1 MFSEEA
7 SLRSSIA
14 LAAVFVLIGCGN
26 SGTAE
31 GPSDKGDGGAGGVSN
46 DDGTDGGGTTALG
59 AQARLASGQ
68 GSLLGITTDGWAIFR
83 DGDVL
88 RAASLDGTEVEEV
101 TARPGSVLLRGNVV
115 FNWADVD
122 WMKGVGDL
130 SIWTAK
136 GGTQEIGETPYAEA
150 LAQASA
156 DGSRIVYPANTTETT
171 TDLMIASNDLESQ
184 AVLVPALGLGSET
197 TCSAAI
203 GFVGERLFVGW
214 CEAESRVAQ
223 VRRFDF
229 DGDGAWGSTLISD
242 DALPNWSADN
252 SGERVFFQSSNYAG
266 YVFDDG
272 EAHLLDSS
280 VSQGTMA
287 PDGTLVLYTVGDQ
300 LRRSAY
306 PEMNPVP
313 IVTTGYKQ
321 PIQFSRAFD
330 LALYSTTVTYE
341 NGTQRDLRLVSTDGF
356 KEQPIV
362 LVEDPVAVLPR
373 SSMTRDGK
381 FVLYLSDVT
390 KTGGT
395 LHVVDRQGAEVLVLP
410 NVVEA
415 EAAGGSALVFTD
427 NQSDPDQYPV
437 VADLKI
443 IDLGREQEPRLI
455 EEKILDGHKFGV
467 DGSGQNIVYTRS
479 GVDRDVESEDH
490 DGVLVQRLEPAS
502 E

>member
-1 MFSEEA
+1 M
-7 SLRSSIA
+7 RSSLA
-14 LAAVFVLIGCGN
+14 LAALCLLIGCGN

-31 GPSDKGDGGAGGVSN
+31 GPIENDGAGGVPN
-46 DDGTDGGGTTALG
+46 NGIDPAGTSTLG
-59 AQARLASGQ
+59 EQVQLARGQ
-68 GSLLGITTDGWAIFR
+68 GSLLGITTGGWTIFR

-88 RAASLDGTEVEEV
+88 RAANLDASEVQDV
-101 TARPGSVLLRGNVV
+101 TDRPGSVLIRGNVV

-122 WMKGVGDL
+122 WTKGVGDL
-130 SIWTAK
+130 SVWTAT
-136 GGTQEIGETPYAEA
+136 GGTQEIGETPYSEA

-156 DGSRIVYPANTTETT
+156 DGSSIVYPANTSKTT
-171 TDLMIASNDLESQ
+171 TDLMVASSDLSSQ
-184 AVLVPALGLGSET
+184 TVLIPALGLGSET

-214 CEAESRVAQ
+214 CAAESRTAQ
-223 VRRFDF
+223 VQRFDF
-229 DGDGAWGSTLISD
+229 DGSEWQPTLLSD
-242 DALPNWSADN
+242 DALPSWSAD
-252 SGERVFFQSSNYAG
+252 SAGERVFFQSSNYAG
-266 YVFDDG
+266 YVTEAG
-272 EAHLLDSS
+272 EAHLLDAS

-287 PDGTLVLYTVGDQ
+287 PDGTVVLYTVGDQ

-321 PIQFSRAFD
+321 PVQFSPGFD

-362 LVEDPVAVLPR
+362 LVADPVAVLAR

-381 FVLYLSDVT
+381 FVMYLSDVSS
-390 KTGGT
+390 TGGS
-395 LHVVDRQGAEVLVLP
+395 LHVVDRQGSEVLVLP

-415 EAAGGSALVFTD
+415 EAAGGSTLVFSD
-427 NQSDPDQYPV
+427 NQSDPEQYPV

-443 IDLGREQEPRLI
+443 ITLGSEQEPRLI
-455 EEKILDGHKFGV
+455 EEKILDGHKFAV
-467 DGSGQNIVYTRS
+467 DAAGQNIVYTRS
-479 GVDRDVESEDH
+479 GVDRDAAADDH
-490 DGVLVQRLEPAS
+490 DGVFVQRLE
-502 E
+502 

>member
-1 MFSEEA
+1 MFCEEA

-14 LAAVFVLIGCGN
+14 LAAVLVLIGCGD
-26 SGTAE
+26 SGAAD
-31 GPSDKGDGGAGGVSN
+31 GPIDDTNDGGTGGASS
-46 DDGTDGGGTTALG
+46 DGGPDAGGTTGLG
-59 AQARLASGQ
+59 AQAQLAPGQ

-88 RAASLDGTEVEEV
+88 RAASLDGSEVDEV

-150 LAQASA
+150 LVQASA
-156 DGSRIVYPANTTETT
+156 DGSSIVYPANTTETT
-171 TDLMIASNDLESQ
+171 TDLMIATSDLASQ
-184 AVLVPALGLGSET
+184 VVLIPALGLGSET

-214 CEAESRVAQ
+214 CEAESRIAQ

-229 DGDGAWGSTLISD
+229 DGEEWQSTLLSD
-242 DALPNWSADN
+242 DALPNWSADS
-252 SGERVFFQSSNYAG
+252 SGERVFLQSSNYAG
-266 YVFDDG
+266 YVFDGG

-321 PIQFSRAFD
+321 PIQFSPAFD

-341 NGTQRDLRLVSTDGF
+341 DGTQRDLRLVSTDGF

-362 LVEDPVAVLPR
+362 LVADPVAVLPR
-373 SSMTRDGK
+373 SSMTRDGQ

-390 KTGGT
+390 STGGS
-395 LHVVDRQGAEVLVLP
+395 LHVVDRHGAEVLVLP

-415 EAAGGSALVFTD
+415 EAAGNSALVFTD
-427 NQSDPDQYPV
+427 NQSDPEQYPV

-455 EEKILDGHKFGV
+455 EEKILDGKKFAV
-467 DGSGQNIVYTRS
+467 DRSGRSIIYTRS
-479 GVDRDVESEDH
+479 GVDREAGTEAR
-490 DGVLVQRLEPAS
+490 DGVFVQQLEPAV

>member
-26 SGTAE
+26 SGNAE
-31 GPSDKGDGGAGGVSN
+31 GPIDDNDGGTSGVSGEG
-46 DDGTDGGGTTALG
+46 GTGAGGTTALG
-59 AQARLASGQ
+59 AQARLAPGQ

-88 RAASLDGTEVEEV
+88 RAASLDGSEVDEV
-101 TARPGSVLLRGNVV
+101 TDRPGSVLLRGNVV
-115 FNWADVD
+115 FNWASVD
-122 WMKGVGDL
+122 WEKGVGDL
-130 SIWTAK
+130 SIWTAN
-136 GGTQEIGETPYAEA
+136 GGTQQIGETPYAEA
-150 LAQASA
+150 LVQASA
-156 DGSRIVYPANTTETT
+156 DGSIIVYPANTTETT
-171 TDLMIASNDLESQ
+171 TDLMVASSDLAFQ
-184 AVLVPALGLGSET
+184 DVLVPALGRGSET

-229 DGDGAWGSTLISD
+229 DGDEWQSTLVSD

-321 PIQFSRAFD
+321 PIQFSPAFD

-356 KEQPIV
+356 TDQPIV

-390 KTGGT
+390 KTGGS

-415 EAAGGSALVFTD
+415 EAAGESTLVFTD

-455 EEKILDGHKFGV
+455 EEKILDGHKFAV
-467 DGSGQNIVYTRS
+467 DGSGQSIVYTRS
-479 GVDRDVESEDH
+479 GVDRDVETEEH
-490 DGVLVQRLEPAS
+490 DGVFVQRLEPAS

>member
-1 MFSEEA
+1 MLCS
-7 SLRSSIA
+7 RSTLV
-14 LAAVFVLIGCGN
+14 LAAAFVLIGCGD

-31 GPSDKGDGGAGGVSN
+31 GPIDSTGGGAGGASN
-46 DDGTDGGGTTALG
+46 EGGADTGGTTALG
-59 AQARLASGQ
+59 AQAQLAPGQ
-68 GSLLGITTDGWAIFR
+68 GMLVGITTDGWAVFR
-83 DGDVL
+83 DGDTL
-88 RAASLDGTEVEEV
+88 RAASLDGSEADEV
-101 TARPGSVLLRGNVV
+101 TTRPGSVLIRGSVV

-122 WMKGVGDL
+122 WTKGVGDL
-130 SIWTAK
+130 SVWTAE
-136 GGTQEIGETPYAEA
+136 GGAQEIGETPYAEA
-150 LAQASA
+150 LVRASA
-156 DGSRIVYPANTTETT
+156 DGSSIVYPANTTETT
-171 TDLMIASNDLESQ
+171 TDLMVASSDLASES
-184 AVLVPALGLGSET
+184 VLVPGLGLGSET

-229 DGDGAWGSTLISD
+229 DGAEWQSTLLSD
-242 DALPNWSADN
+242 DALPNWSADDT
-252 SGERVFFQSSNYAG
+252 GERVFFQSSNYAG
-266 YVFDDG
+266 YIFDAG

-362 LVEDPVAVLPR
+362 LVADPVAVLPR

-390 KTGGT
+390 STGGS

-415 EAAGGSALVFTD
+415 EAASGSTLVFTD
-427 NQSDPDQYPV
+427 NQSDPEQYPV

-443 IDLGREQEPRLI
+443 IDLGREQEPRLV
-455 EEKILDGHKFGV
+455 EEKILDGRKFAV
-467 DGSGQNIVYTRS
+467 DGSGQSIVYTRS
-479 GVDRDVESEDH
+479 GVDRDVATDDH
-490 DGVLVQRLEPAS
+490 DGVFVQRLERM
-502 E
+502 